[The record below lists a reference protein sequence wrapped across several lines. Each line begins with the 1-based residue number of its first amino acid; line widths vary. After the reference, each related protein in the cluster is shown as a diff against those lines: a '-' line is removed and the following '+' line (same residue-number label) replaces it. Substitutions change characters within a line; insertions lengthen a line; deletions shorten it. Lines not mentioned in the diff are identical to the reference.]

1 MRFIYTDGNDPDFIE
16 LCRGL
21 DSFLNEIAGGEENR
35 AEYVLY
41 NLREDS
47 HDVLVV

>member
-21 DSFLNEIAGGEENR
+21 DSFLMKLQ
-35 AEYVLY
+35 AEKKTGQ
-41 NLREDS
+41 NMFCIES
-47 HDVLVV
+47 A